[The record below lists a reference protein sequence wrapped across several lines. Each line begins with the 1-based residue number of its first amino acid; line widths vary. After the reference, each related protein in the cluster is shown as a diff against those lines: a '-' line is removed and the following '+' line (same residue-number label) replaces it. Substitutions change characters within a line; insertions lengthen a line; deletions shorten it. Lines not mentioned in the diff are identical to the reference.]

1 VRLPDR
7 GAAQAVVEVLV
18 SPSRTVT
25 VQLDIER
32 LKEHVDRRIAEQIEP
47 LAAGLR
53 DAVKVLRY
61 VSAGRGYV
69 DVEPYPDA
77 LARRA
82 LGALDDAGLLTEED
96 R

>member
-1 VRLPDR
+1 MAD
-7 GAAQAVVEVLV
+7 
-18 SPSRTVT
+18 RTVT
-25 VQLDIER
+25 VHLNIDR
-32 LKEHVDRRIAEQIEP
+32 LKDHVDRRIAEQIEP
-47 LAAGLR
+47 LVAALR

-77 LARRA
+77 LARRT
-82 LGALDDAGLLTEED
+82 LGALDDAGLLRED